1 MHTNEA
7 SRWVQSDTLVLGE
20 AVTVGGGQAGRF
32 PWAHDPS
39 RTGFEAARV
48 RTFATV
54 NLLVFASRGGVA
66 FAPDRERWEGRWGA
80 ASSLAGVPDRPA
92 SAAHYISATA
102 DVTPAFLLWTP
113 AFYCGREVRL
123 PCALLSPATCA
134 PLRLFGC
141 VCTRLRAF
149 TAACLICAPWGVS
162 MCCRLLLS
170 RIIMPCTS
178 PPSLPL

>member
-1 MHTNEA
+1 M
-7 SRWVQSDTLVLGE
+7 LVAM
-20 AVTVGGGQAGRF
+20 AVHGRHYTIPIHLVAEGALEQYSAGHEGIVWTKGHSGRGGVAFGG
-32 PWAHDPS
+32 D
-39 RTGFEAARV
+39 
-48 RTFATV
+48 
-54 NLLVFASRGGVA
+54 RGGVA

-102 DVTPAFLLWTP
+102 DVTSAFLLWTP

-123 PCALLSPATCA
+123 PCAPPSPATCA
-134 PLRLFGC
+134 PLRLYGC
-141 VCTRLRAF
+141 VCTRLRAY

-162 MCCRLLLS
+162 MCCRSLLS